1 MGDTNLMTNRIG
13 RIHDRETFLERAESE
28 VRRAQRYERTVT
40 VLLLEVDERNAIT
53 AKHGEAWVEILIDIV
68 ALVCR
73 ENLRDPDVLGRY
85 EDGVLAFVLPEAN
98 ESAGVRLADRLTK
111 GLSELRLPTA
121 RGPLTFTISAGVAAS
136 VGEVAE
142 LSEIL
147 GAAEAQLVAAHKA
160 GGRQVRGCFVGER
173 REHLDEALARLGRRG
188 SDNGYDEIRS
198 VELTSDELNLLLSS
212 RCE

>member
-1 MGDTNLMTNRIG
+1 MTKRLG

-40 VLLLEVDERNAIT
+40 VLLLEVDKRNAIT

-85 EDGVLAFVLPEAN
+85 EDGLLAFILPEAN
-98 ESAGVRLADRLTK
+98 ESAGVLLDARLVK
-111 GLSELRLPTA
+111 GLSDLCLPTA

-147 GAAEAQLVAAHKA
+147 GAAEAQLAAAHKA

-188 SDNGYDEIRS
+188 SDNGHDELRS